1 MSSNVAGR
9 IVTAVHGVRK
19 AADDPAFYAPM
30 SQFPFPSAVVVVS
43 MSGSDPLAVER
54 AIRAEMRKLNPSMA
68 VDFELASDVVQ
79 NTFLAIWTQA
89 RTFDSSRGQPS
100 TWILTMTHH
109 KAVDMVRR
117 EERRR
122 AEPLD
127 DAPAAADPEPAV
139 EHQAWLGV
147 AREQIAAALA
157 RLPDPHRE
165 VIELAY
171 FAGYTQSELAERLA
185 VPIGT
190 VKSRTF
196 AAMNALRE
204 ALAALG
210 MRPEDEW
217 NTSTS

>member
-1 MSSNVAGR
+1 MTPEQEHREGRVEHLSDHGLLALVGRGDREAFARLYDMYGGAAYSLAVR
-9 IVTAVHGVRK
+9 IVR
-19 AADDPAFYAPM
+19 D
-30 SQFPFPSAVVVVS
+30 
-43 MSGSDPLAVER
+43 R
-54 AIRAEMRKLNPSMA
+54 A
-68 VDFELASDVVQ
+68 LASDVVQ

>member
-1 MSSNVAGR
+1 MSGEAGHKEGRLEHLSDHGLLALVGRGDREAFARLYDMYGGAAYSLALR
-9 IVTAVHGVRK
+9 IVR
-19 AADDPAFYAPM
+19 D
-30 SQFPFPSAVVVVS
+30 
-43 MSGSDPLAVER
+43 R
-54 AIRAEMRKLNPSMA
+54 
-68 VDFELASDVVQ
+68 ELAADVVQ
-79 NTFLAIWTQA
+79 NAFMAVWTQA
-89 RTFDSSRGQPS
+89 GQFDSSRGQPS

-127 DAPAAADPEPAV
+127 DAAETRPDPGAGV
-139 EHQAWLGV
+139 ERQAWLGV
-147 AREQIAAALA
+147 AREQITAALGK
-157 RLPDPHRE
+157 LPDPHRE

-196 AAMNALRE
+196 AAMNALRDI
-204 ALAALG
+204 LAGMG